1 MISFLVLCRRDFSLI
16 VSYSVL
22 IYSQIDVFLH
32 NSSETGAPKFA
43 MKENGKGTTN
53 EMVRP
58 TVILLLFTE
67 RLSKFVEELLSMYLY
82 ISIFYRRKPTHSVK
96 VMI

>member
-1 MISFLVLCRRDFSLI
+1 MTSFLAVRRRVFSLI

-22 IYSQIDVFLH
+22 NYSQIDVFLH
-32 NSSETGAPKFA
+32 SSSETAPQFA

-53 EMVRP
+53 EMVKP
-58 TVILLLFTE
+58 TVILLLFAE
-67 RLSKFVEELLSMYLY
+67 RLSKFMEELLSMYLHVS
-82 ISIFYRRKPTHSVK
+82 ISYRRKPTHRVK